1 MSKKSVHERFFW
13 KKWQAGQLY
22 AASPEAHSEKKLDLL
37 HDYLVLYY
45 LQIVLKSTTGKEV
58 QEITLIDGFAGGGIY
73 QDDKFGSPITILKA
87 VEAAEFLV
95 NQGREI
101 KMRIV
106 PICYFVEKDRH
117 AYACLEAT
125 LRAQGF
131 GDRIGKTIHL
141 RRADFTACV
150 PEIVADING
159 RHKRGGNRTIFFLD
173 QCGWTEISATTI
185 RTLAQQLHHRP
196 EFIVN
201 FCDHLILTEIS
212 FEMET
217 SKLIDKALR
226 DMGLESFVD
235 IPAMMNLR
243 MDLGGRWEHAVE
255 AHIGQGFHKATGV
268 AYFSPFYIEPKG
280 NHRGYWLLHLAQ
292 SARARSAMTEIH
304 WSKANRSK
312 HYGYLGYDMLSFKPS
327 LEQTQFIEGM
337 SFDDE
342 SQKRCESAL
351 AGDFARLLADRHKG
365 GITFKDFIDQT
376 SNKIMATSPMVNDV
390 VWQLCQTADFE
401 VRCPSGRAKRTD
413 KFADD
418 DLILPRQ
425 QMMLNGMGMTA
436 LPRRAKS
443 MKHLG

>member
-1 MSKKSVHERFFW
+1 MSKQSAHKRFFW
-13 KKWQAGQLY
+13 KSWQDGQL
-22 AASPEAHSEKKLDLL
+22 PPLEDHSEKKLDLL
-37 HDYLVLYY
+37 YDYLVLY
-45 LQIVLKSTTGKEV
+45 LQIVLKSTAGKEV
-58 QEITLIDGFAGGGIY
+58 QDITLIDGFAGGGIY
-73 QDDKFGSPITILKA
+73 QGGKFGSPITILKA
-87 VEAAEFLV
+87 VEAAEFLI
-95 NQGREI
+95 NQGREV

-106 PICYFVEKDRH
+106 PICYFVEKNRS

-125 LRAQGF
+125 LRAHGYA
-131 GDRIGKTIHL
+131 DRIGKTIHL

-150 PEIVADING
+150 PEIVADINA

-185 RTLAQQLHHRP
+185 RALAHQLHHRP

-201 FCDHLILTEIS
+201 FAITWLTEFLS
-212 FEMET
+212 DKT
-217 SKLIDKALR
+217 SKFIDKTLR
-226 DMGLESFVD
+226 DMGLDSFVD
-235 IPAMMNLR
+235 IPAMMKLR
-243 MDLGGRWEHAVE
+243 MDLGGHWEHAVE
-255 AHIGQGFHKATGV
+255 KHIGEGFHRATGV

-337 SFDDE
+337 SFDEE
-342 SQKRCESAL
+342 SQKRCEAAL
-351 AGDFARLLADRHKG
+351 TADFARLLADGHKG

-390 VWQLCQTADFE
+390 VWRLCQTDDFE

-413 KFADD
+413 KFANDD
-418 DLILPRQ
+418 VILPRQ
-425 QMMLNGMGMTA
+425 QMILNGVD
-436 LPRRAKS
+436 LPAPVRRSKPVRKPAAR
-443 MKHLG
+443 